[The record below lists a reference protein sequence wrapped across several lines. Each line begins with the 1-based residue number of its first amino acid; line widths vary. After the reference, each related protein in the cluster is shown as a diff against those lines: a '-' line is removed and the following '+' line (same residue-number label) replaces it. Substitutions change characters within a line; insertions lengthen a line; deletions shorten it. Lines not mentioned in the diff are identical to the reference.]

1 MEPLAP
7 IGLDEIRAAAERIA
21 GTVLRAPLLPLA
33 TDEAPA
39 PIHVKLENLQ
49 PVGSFKLR
57 GATNSVAS
65 LDRAAL
71 AAGLAT
77 ASAGNMARAVA
88 WLAEQHGVPCTV
100 IVPESAPAAKLD
112 PIRAHGARVVP
123 EPFERW
129 WQALQDG
136 GHPAA
141 TGTFLHPFASRPM
154 MAGNGTIGLELA
166 EDLPSL
172 AAVVVPFGG
181 GGLSCGIACAVKALR
196 EETRVYAAEVEG
208 AAPLAASLAAGHPV
222 TIEHRR
228 SFVDGI
234 GSGGLLGD
242 MWPLASSALDGSI
255 VVSLDEVAAAMRILA
270 SRVRV
275 VAEGAG
281 AVALA
286 AALTG
291 RAGDGPV
298 AVVVSG
304 GNIDRPLL
312 AEILDGAS

>member
-1 MEPLAP
+1 VEPLAP
-7 IGLDEIRAAAERIA
+7 ISLEEVRAAAGRIA
-21 GTVLRAPLLPLA
+21 GTALRTPLLRLDH
-33 TDEAPA
+33 DESPA
-39 PIHVKLENLQ
+39 EIHVKLENLQ

-57 GATNSVAS
+57 GAANSVAA
-65 LDRAAL
+65 LDRTAL

-88 WLAEQHGVPCTV
+88 WLAEQHGVDCTV
-100 IVPESAPAAKLD
+100 IVPDSAPAAKLD
-112 PIRAHGARVVP
+112 PIRAHGAKVVS
-123 EPFERW
+123 ESFQRW

-136 GHPAA
+136 GHPAT
-141 TGTFLHPFASRPM
+141 TGTFLHPFASGPM
-154 MAGNGTIGLELA
+154 MAGSGTIGLELV
-166 EDLPSL
+166 EDLPDL

-196 EETRVYAAEVEG
+196 PGTRVYAAEVEV
-208 AAPLAASLAAGHPV
+208 AAPLAASLAAGYPV

-234 GSGGLLGD
+234 GSGGLLGE
-242 MWPLASSALDGSI
+242 MWPLASSVLDGSI
-255 VVSLDEVAAAMRILA
+255 VVSLDVVAAAMRLLA
-270 SRVRV
+270 ARVRV

-291 RAGDGPV
+291 RAGDGPI
-298 AVVVSG
+298 AVLVSG
-304 GNIDRPLL
+304 GNIDRPVL
-312 AEILDGAS
+312 AEILARAS